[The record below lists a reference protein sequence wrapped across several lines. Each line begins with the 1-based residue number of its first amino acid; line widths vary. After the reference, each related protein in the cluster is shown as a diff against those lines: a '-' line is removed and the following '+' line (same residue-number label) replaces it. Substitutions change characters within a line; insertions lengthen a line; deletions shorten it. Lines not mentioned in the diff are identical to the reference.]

1 MTSVARFALLVAV
14 LDDPGWAILDLI
26 DPAPWTVNKTETV
39 DPTSI
44 FGGLS
49 MHPTAF
55 DEDRLIEISTDT
67 DPGAL
72 MQVVRVWDQDL
83 AVEISPE
90 LIFAATT
97 RRMGPVED

>member
-1 MTSVARFALLVAV
+1 LV
-14 LDDPGWAILDLI
+14 DCRY
-26 DPAPWTVNKTETV
+26 TNR
-39 DPTSI
+39 
-44 FGGLS
+44 
-49 MHPTAF
+49 F

-72 MQVVRVWDQDL
+72 MLVRVWDQDL

>member
-1 MTSVARFALLVAV
+1 MENIPIQMRYGEDSYPIGRLNRPRALDVEQNRDRRPDFDFWWSV
-14 LDDPGWAILDLI
+14 D
-26 DPAPWTVNKTETV
+26 T
-39 DPTSI
+39 
-44 FGGLS
+44 
-49 MHPTAF
+49 PTAF

>member
-1 MTSVARFALLVAV
+1 
-14 LDDPGWAILDLI
+14 
-26 DPAPWTVNKTETV
+26 
-39 DPTSI
+39 
-44 FGGLS
+44 

-72 MQVVRVWDQDL
+72 MLVRVWDQDL